1 MNIEIAKLYFES
13 WSNKDLNRLDELLS
27 DDCILE
33 DWKSGLLLKRKL
45 KITMK
50 IFNENEVKLE
60 IIEILELNDSVSA
73 KIEIFIN
80 DKKIKINEKLN
91 FKKGLINYI
100 LQKKLNKKK

>member
-33 DWKSGLLLKRKL
+33 DWEIR
-45 KITMK
+45 ITSK
-50 IFNENEVKLE
+50 KEIKDHNENFFNENEVKLE

-100 LQKKLNKKK
+100 FAEKIE